1 MFVRRAMIQSNTKQ
15 GYGIALFLIGCLFFI
30 FGFITWSNSQ
40 LIPYL
45 KIACELSQS
54 ASYLVATAFFAAYF
68 VMSLPSSAILERTG
82 YRNGMSL
89 GLLIMAIG
97 AVLFIPAANAR
108 SYPLFLTG
116 LFVIGTGLA
125 LLQTASNPYVTVLG
139 PHDRAA
145 QRLAIMGICNKLAG
159 IIAVVVLGRIT
170 LKDSDDL
177 IDRLKTLSPA
187 AKAVELDALAQR
199 VVGPYG
205 IIAAVLVALA
215 IALLFV
221 PLPEVTTS
229 LPETTGEEPE
239 PIVSRPL
246 EPAPLPDRGSVWAY
260 PHLVLGAFAIFV
272 YVGAEVIS
280 YDTFAG
286 FGQHLGY
293 PLDTAKT
300 FATYTGYA
308 LLAGYLVGIV
318 AIPKFISQQKA
329 LVWFTVLSLVLALI
343 AMFTK
348 GETAI
353 YAFAALGFSNSVMW
367 PAIFPLAL
375 RGLGRYTKTGGAL
388 LIMGIAGGAVLPP
401 LYGAL
406 GEALGNLQQAYVILI
421 PCYLYILYYA
431 LSGRKQGLGKVE

>member
-1 MFVRRAMIQSNTKQ
+1 MFVRSAMIQSNTKQ

-68 VMSLPSSAILERTG
+68 VMALPASAILERTG
-82 YRNGMSL
+82 YRKGMSL
-89 GLLIMAIG
+89 GLLVMAIG

-116 LFVIGTGLA
+116 LFIIGTGLA

-139 PHDRAA
+139 PHERAA
-145 QRLAIMGICNKLAG
+145 QRLGIMGICNKLAG

-170 LKDSDDL
+170 LKDSDEL

-187 AKAVELDALAQR
+187 AKAAELDALAQR

-205 IIAAVLVALA
+205 VIAAVLVVLA
-215 IALLFV
+215 VALLFV
-221 PLPEVTTS
+221 PLPEVGAP
-229 LPETTGEEPE
+229 LPEVTGDEPE
-239 PIVSRPL
+239 PLLAKPT

-260 PHLVLGAFAIFV
+260 PHLLLGALAIFV

-293 PLDTAKT
+293 PLDHAKN

-308 LLAGYLVGIV
+308 LLAGYIVGIV
-318 AIPKFISQQKA
+318 AIPKYISQQKA
-329 LVWFTVLSLVLALI
+329 LVWFTVLSLLLAFV
-343 AMFTK
+343 AMLTK

-353 YAFAALGFSNSVMW
+353 MAFAALGFSNSVMW

-375 RGLGRYTKTGGAL
+375 RGLGKYTKTGGAL

-401 LYGAL
+401 LYGKL
-406 GEALGNLQQAYVILI
+406 GEVLGDLQLAYVILI
-421 PCYLYILYYA
+421 PCYLFILYYA
-431 LSGRKQGLGKVE
+431 LKGREAGIR